1 MNGDNA
7 RQTKSERQVLDALKS
22 QLRAG
27 ERLLEN
33 IRFTDERGGDVEID
47 ALLLLPGFGAAV
59 IEIKGGLVEYTGG
72 EWVTTTTTSR
82 RRIRPTEQGR
92 NGKHALRT
100 FLSRQD
106 SWQHGL
112 VRTEWF
118 IAMPFTKVT
127 GDMGPEGLREIL
139 IGSDDVATALDQVRS
154 RLASVQDGDAVLNVV
169 QVEQAMSLLKSQTGA
184 ARRSQTGHV
193 VQLTVYGLVCAIVA
207 AGFFTAAVAAGHTW
221 ATWLAAIAGGAVVG
235 LIGNFVRLRYQHFS
249 RDLAV
254 AGTIAFLIG
263 WILGAP
269 IANAAPIKT
278 LRGCQPSYSGCLP
291 IVDDL
296 DCAEIVGMVEV
307 TGEDV
312 YRLDRDQ
319 DGIGCEWNEK
329 PKSQ

>member
-7 RQTKSERQVLDALKS
+7 RQTKSERQVLDALRS
-22 QLRAG
+22 QLRSG
-27 ERLLEN
+27 ERLIEN
-33 IRFTDERGGDVEID
+33 IRFTDERNGDVEID
-47 ALLLLPGFGAAV
+47 ALLLLPGLGAAV
-59 IEIKGGLVEYTGG
+59 IEIKGGLVEYTDG

-100 FLSRQD
+100 YLSRQD
-106 SWQHGL
+106 TWNHGQI
-112 VRTEWF
+112 RAEWF
-118 IAMPFTKVT
+118 IAMPFTRVS

-139 IGSDDVATALDQVRS
+139 IGSDDVSTALNQVRS
-154 RLASVQDGDAVLNVV
+154 RLAAVQDGFFVPSTED
-169 QVEQAMSLLKSQTGA
+169 VEQIVHLLRSQTGA
-184 ARRSQTGHV
+184 ARRSQTGHLI
-193 VQLTVYGLVCAIVA
+193 QLSIYGLVCAFIA
-207 AGFFTAAVAAGHTW
+207 AAFFTAAVTAGTAL
-221 ATWLAAIAGGAVVG
+221 ATWLAAIAGGAVAA
-235 LIGNFVRLRYQHFS
+235 LIGNFVRTRYKHFS

-278 LRGCQPSYSGCLP
+278 LRGCQASYSGCLP

-312 YRLDRDQ
+312 YRLDRDK
-319 DGIGCEWNEK
+319 DGLACEWNEK
-329 PKSQ
+329 SPNS